1 MVSEFNEKERKST
14 ASEAVGERLYTAE
27 GPGVPLLVREVGSG
41 PPLVILHGGPGAHH
55 DYISPYFDQ
64 LADRYRLYY
73 YDQRGGGRSRV
84 KRPSQVSW
92 RDHVADLEVLRAEWG
107 MEQLDLIGYSWGGL
121 LALLYSTAHEDH
133 VRLLILVSPAGAWGD
148 YQRRFA
154 DELTRR
160 SSSDV
165 IERMREELE
174 ASGLADRDRNAYR
187 QRLFELAVAPY
198 FRDPRDADDLAPFR
212 VQTQAQ
218 EATWGSLKG
227 IGPQLR
233 EWVRELSVPTLIL
246 HGRHDP
252 IPLEWAEELAATLP
266 NARLVVLEESGHVP
280 YVEEPERMF
289 TEIRGFLRQHL
300 D

>member
-1 MVSEFNEKERKST
+1 MSEFNEKERGT
-14 ASEAVGERLYTAE
+14 AASEGAGERLYTAQAA
-27 GPGVPLLVREVGSG
+27 GVPLFVREIGSG
-41 PPLVILHGGPGAHH
+41 PQLVVLHGGPGAHH

-64 LADRYRLYY
+64 LTDQYRLYY

-84 KRPSQVSW
+84 KRPAQVSW
-92 RDHVADLEVLRAEWG
+92 RDHVADLEALRAEWG

-121 LALLYSTAHEDH
+121 LALLYSTEHEDH

-148 YQRRFA
+148 YQSRFA
-154 DELTRR
+154 DEFARR
-160 SSSDV
+160 TSSEV
-165 IERMREELE
+165 IRQMRDELE
-174 ASGLADRDRNAYR
+174 ASGLADRDRDAYR
-187 QRLFELAVAPY
+187 KRRFELAVAPY
-198 FRDPRDADDLAPFR
+198 FRDPNDAEDLAPFR

-227 IGPQLR
+227 VGPQLR
-233 EWVRELSVPTLIL
+233 DWVQRLSVPTLIL

-266 NARLVVLEESGHVP
+266 NARLVVLEQSGHVA

-289 TEIRGFLRQHL
+289 SEIRGFLRQHL